1 MLEESITTGLASIFA
16 VLADKQDTH
25 TSYCVAGDGGG
36 GEPVPSAAKMCAGW
50 GKGWGVCG
58 VGWSGGAGL
67 SILFLSGECTN
78 MVPVAGSHV
87 HYLLQRVDGTG
98 QNIWYTSGGTGWR

>member
-25 TSYCVAGDGGG
+25 TSYCVAGDGDG

-50 GKGWGVCG
+50 GKGWGVWG
-58 VGWSGGAGL
+58 
-67 SILFLSGECTN
+67 
-78 MVPVAGSHV
+78 
-87 HYLLQRVDGTG
+87 RVEWGCRAWFFCLVFHREQTV
-98 QNIWYTSGGTGWR
+98 S